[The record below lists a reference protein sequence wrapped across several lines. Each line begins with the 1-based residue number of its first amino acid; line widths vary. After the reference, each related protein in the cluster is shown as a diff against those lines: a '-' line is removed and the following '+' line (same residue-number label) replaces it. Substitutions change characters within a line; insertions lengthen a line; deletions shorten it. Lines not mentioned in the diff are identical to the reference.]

1 MVEPSRRIFTALGLS
16 MLAPLALVA
25 CSDSADDVLTDGSEA
40 EYVLCDG
47 PAGSWTDLSNEPAG
61 MRDGSGPRVDWT
73 DDAGCAINLG
83 SLFHTF
89 GDDHCDWER
98 VEFISI
104 GLPIGSPFT
113 GPDADPP
120 GQDWSPFFLFNTD
133 GAVGGMPKGEQ
144 LTPEELP
151 ADATDIGLKTTT
163 GRRLRLAA
171 DEQTLYEVQ
180 GDVVRAFEKVDED
193 EVGCA

>member
-1 MVEPSRRIFTALGLS
+1 MVQPSRRILTAVGLS
-16 MLAPLALVA
+16 LMAPLFVAA
-25 CSDSADDVLTDGSEA
+25 CSDSVDDVIADGTEA
-40 EYVLCDG
+40 EYVLCEG
-47 PAGSWTDLSNEPAG
+47 PAGSWTDLTDEPEG
-61 MRDGSGPRVDWT
+61 WREGSGPRVDWT
-73 DDAGCAINLG
+73 DDAGCAINLD

-113 GPDADPP
+113 GPEADPP

-133 GAVGGMPKGEQ
+133 GAVGGVADGEQ
-144 LTPEELP
+144 LTPEDVP
-151 ADATDIGLKTTT
+151 ADATDIGAKTAT
-163 GRRLRLAA
+163 GRRLRLAT

-180 GDVVRAFEKVDED
+180 GEVVRAFVQIDAD